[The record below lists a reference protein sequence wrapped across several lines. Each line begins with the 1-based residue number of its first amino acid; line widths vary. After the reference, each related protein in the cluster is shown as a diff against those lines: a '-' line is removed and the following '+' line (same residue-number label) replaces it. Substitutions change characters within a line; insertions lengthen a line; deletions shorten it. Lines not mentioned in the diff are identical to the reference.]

1 MKKLLLITLSI
12 FLFSSVAN
20 ATLLFSEDFS
30 DSDIFGDTA
39 NWGTSDWNV
48 SDWYTIHG
56 QVVAD
61 PTDSNNNVLGFSSQN
76 SWGDAFSPLI
86 NNTAST
92 YWITFDYYSTDE
104 TRANGGGFFGIDQDG
119 YKPLDDDGGTAGP
132 NGPHIW
138 LLGTPDYGTLSYLP
152 QSNSEW
158 RHIVY
163 SFNAPK
169 TTEWSRFSLM
179 FEDFRAPG
187 GDAYFDNINL
197 YDSNPVPEPAT
208 IILLGSGL
216 AGLVFLK
223 RRKS

>member
-1 MKKLLLITLSI
+1 MKNLLLIILSF

-30 DSDIFGDTA
+30 ASNIFGNT
-39 NWGTSDWNV
+39 TDWNT
-48 SDWYTIHG
+48 SNWNSNSWYTING
-56 QVVAD
+56 QIVSD
-61 PTDSNNNVLGFSSQN
+61 PTDSNNMVLAFSNQN

-86 NNTAST
+86 SNTAST
-92 YWITFDYYSTDE
+92 YWITFDYFSTD
-104 TRANGGGFFGIDQDG
+104 TTSANGGGFFGIDQDG
-119 YKPLDDDGGTAGP
+119 YKPLGDDGGVAGP
-132 NGPHIW
+132 NGPHSW
-138 LLGTPDYGTLSYLP
+138 LLGTPNYGTLSYLP

-158 RHIVY
+158 QHIVY
-163 SFNAPK
+163 SFNAP
-169 TTEWSRFSLM
+169 TWNSFSLM
-179 FEDFRAPG
+179 FEDFRALG